1 MKVLKRVILAG
12 LILVV
17 YLTLEAY
24 FAIKIAFPPGK
35 IKELI
40 HRHGSEALNRDVSVE
55 DVSIRVFPNLKLSV
69 TEINVANAPGFSKD
83 PAVKLREL
91 ALSIDFFSLLRFS
104 PVVNEIKLVE
114 PEILYEVDARG
125 HNNLEGLGKS
135 DTLKNKDTAKT
146 ALESPAAVALKSF
159 VIENGRVRYRDA
171 QSGRE
176 LILDKINQQVSLDL
190 DQRLEDVKTR
200 GKLEIAQIKVSD
212 SASGLRKGDIRISL
226 RHDIHLNLPGE
237 RVQIKSLELGF
248 QDIRA
253 TVKGEATRFMT
264 KPPAV
269 DLSVSAPGI
278 KLASVLKEV
287 PASLSPDI
295 PKLSA
300 KGVAELEAHVQGTLD
315 SGSIPDVKA
324 RFAIRDGGVAHRD
337 LPAGLEN
344 MNLDLNVEGDSVR
357 LDKFAFTLGGNP
369 VSMDALLTGW
379 HQPVP
384 LLKSFGLDAL
394 LDLGKLVPLLQKLAL
409 ADKGLKAE
417 GLIQAK
423 LAAAGPL
430 DPKAP
435 QNLKANGT
443 VELKGVA
450 AEGKPLPAP
459 VRLAGQ
465 VKVDN
470 DKIGETL
477 TVHIG
482 QSDLAVNGTVSNYLA
497 LIMPKAAAPGGG
509 SAAKGQTAKAK
520 LAISS
525 GFLNLDELLPG
536 GEKKEEKPA
545 PPMTAFP
552 KLPNVEAEVDLKL
565 AKTQLMNL
573 AMTDYSSHST
583 LAGGILATAMKGT
596 LYSGGFSSNLKA
608 DLNDTSD
615 AKVALKLDVNRVE
628 ANDFISRLN
637 DRLPADNRIMKSLAR
652 ADSMIFGKFDLNM
665 DVNTHGLPQTMA
677 DNLTGKIAF
686 ALADGKLAETP
697 FLKGLSDALS
707 KYSKSLAFREMSFSS
722 FRSDLEAQGGKLLV
736 KHADIDESIVGAV
749 LAAGAIGFDN
759 TLDLNLESHLPAK
772 VSGVLAGAG
781 SALTSELS
789 KLPGAA
795 ALGNASLVPMDK
807 AGRAIVY
814 FLVGGTLAK
823 PTFAVDTKRMMAE
836 ASGGAKNALNDALQ
850 KKKDELKAQA
860 AAEKAKLQ
868 AQAQAKADSAKAQA
882 QAALEE
888 QKKKAEAAAEEQK
901 KKASEEAKK
910 QGKKVLK
917 GLGL

>member
-1 MKVLKRVILAG
+1 MKVLKRIILAG
-12 LILVV
+12 LVLV
-17 YLTLEAY
+17 LALSLAAY

-40 HRHGSEALNRDVSVE
+40 HQHGSEALNRDVSVE

-69 TEINVANAPGFSKD
+69 TEINVANAPGYSKD

-91 ALSIDFFSLLRFS
+91 ALSIDFLSLLRFA
-104 PVVNEIKLVE
+104 PVVNEIKLVD
-114 PEILYEVDARG
+114 PEILYEVDSRG
-125 HNNLEGLGKS
+125 HNNLEGLGKP
-135 DTLKNKDTAKT
+135 DTAQKKDTAKP
-146 ALESPAAVALKSF
+146 AMESPAALALKSF

-176 LILDKINQQVSLDL
+176 LILEKINQQVSLDL

-212 SASGLRKGDIRISL
+212 SASGLRKGDVRISL

-237 RVQIKSLELGF
+237 KVQIKSLELSF

-253 TVKGEATRFMT
+253 VVKGEASHFLT
-264 KPPAV
+264 KPPVV
-269 DLSVSAPGI
+269 DFTVSAPDI

-287 PASLSPDI
+287 PGSLSPDI
-295 PKLSA
+295 PKLTA
-300 KGVAELEAHVQGTLD
+300 KGVAALEARLSGTLD
-315 SGSIPDVKA
+315 SGSIPDVNAK
-324 RFAIRDGGVAHRD
+324 FTIRDAGIAHRD
-337 LPAGLEN
+337 LPAGVEN
-344 MNLDLNVEGDSVR
+344 LNLDLNVAGDSVM

-369 VSMDALLTGW
+369 VSMKALVSSW
-379 HQPVP
+379 HQPIP
-384 LLKSFGLDAL
+384 LLKGFDVDAL
-394 LDLGKLVPLLQKLAL
+394 LDLGKLVPLLHKLAL
-409 ADKGLKAE
+409 ADKSLKAE

-435 QNLKANGT
+435 QNLKASGT
-443 VELKGVA
+443 VELKGVS

-459 VRLAGQ
+459 VKLSGQ

-470 DKIGETL
+470 DKIGENL
-477 TVHIG
+477 MVHIG
-482 QSDLAVNGTVSNYLA
+482 QSDLSVNGTVVNYLA
-497 LIMPKAAAPGGG
+497 LVMPKAAAAGGPAG
-509 SAAKGQTAKAK
+509 KAQTAKAK
-520 LAISS
+520 LTITSA
-525 GFLNLDELLPG
+525 FLNLDELMPTG
-536 GEKKEEKPA
+536 PKEEEKAA

-552 KLPNVEAEVDLKL
+552 KLPNVDAEIDLKL

-583 LAGGILATAMKGT
+583 LSNGILATALKGT

-637 DRLPADNRIMKSLAR
+637 DRLPAGSRLMKSLAN
-652 ADSMIFGKFDLNM
+652 ADSVIFGKFNLNM

-686 ALADGKLAETP
+686 ALLDGKLAETP

-707 KYSKSLAFREMSFSS
+707 KYSKSLAFREIGFSS
-722 FRSDLEAQGGKLLV
+722 FKSDLEAANGKLIVKDANIAESLV
-736 KHADIDESIVGAV
+736 GSL

-759 TLDLNLESHLPAK
+759 TLNLNMESHLPAN
-772 VSGVLAGAG
+772 VSGALAGAS
-781 SALTSELS
+781 SALSSELS
-789 KLPGAA
+789 KLPGAS
-795 ALGNASLVPMDK
+795 ALAGASLVPMDK

-814 FLVGGTLAK
+814 LLVGGTLAK
-823 PTFAVDTKRMMAE
+823 PTFAVDSKRMMSE
-836 ASGGAKNALNDALQ
+836 AAGGAKNALNDALQ
-850 KKKDELKAQA
+850 KKKDELKSQA
-860 AAEKAKLQ
+860 LAEKAKLEGQ
-868 AQAQAKADSAKAQA
+868 ARAKADSAKAQV
-882 QAALEE
+882 QAAADE
-888 QKKKAEAAAEEQK
+888 QKKKVEAAAEEQK
-901 KKASEEAKK
+901 KKASDEAKK

-917 GLGL
+917 GIGF

>member
-1 MKVLKRVILAG
+1 MKVLKRIILAG
-12 LILVV
+12 LVLVV
-17 YLTLEAY
+17 VLSLAAY
-24 FAIKIAFPPGK
+24 FAIKIAFPPAK
-35 IKELI
+35 IKELV
-40 HRHGSEALNRDVSVE
+40 HKHGSEALNRDVSVE

-69 TEINVANAPGFSKD
+69 TEVNVANAPGFSKD
-83 PAVKLREL
+83 PVIKLREL
-91 ALSIDFFSLLRFS
+91 ALSIDFLSLLRFA

-135 DTLKNKDTAKT
+135 DTLQKKDTAK
-146 ALESPAAVALKSF
+146 AVMESPAAVALKSF

-176 LILDKINQQVSLDL
+176 IILEKINQQVSLDL

-200 GKLEIAQIKVSD
+200 GKLEIAQISVSD

-237 RVQIKSLELGF
+237 RVQIKSLELAF

-253 TVKGEATRFMT
+253 TVKGEATHFMT
-264 KPPAV
+264 NPPAV

-295 PKLSA
+295 PKLSV
-300 KGVAELEAHVQGTLD
+300 KGVADLEAQIKGVLD
-315 SGSIPDVKA
+315 SGSIPDVTAK
-324 RFAIRDGGVAHRD
+324 FSIRDGGVSHRD

-344 MNLDLNVEGDSVR
+344 MNMDLNVEGDSVR
-357 LDKFAFTLGGNP
+357 LDKFAFTMGGNP
-369 VSMDALLTGW
+369 VSMDALLSGW

-384 LLKSFGLDAL
+384 LLKAFNLDAV
-394 LDLGKLVPLLQKLAL
+394 LDLGKLVPLLEKLAL
-409 ADKGLKAE
+409 ADKSLKAE

-459 VRLAGQ
+459 VKLTGQ

-470 DKIGETL
+470 DQIGEAL
-477 TVHIG
+477 SVHIG
-482 QSDLAVNGTVSNYLA
+482 QSDLNVNGTVANYLA
-497 LIMPKAAAPGGG
+497 MIMPKM
-509 SAAKGQTAKAK
+509 AKGQTTKAK
-520 LAISS
+520 LAITSE
-525 GFLNLDELLPG
+525 FLNLDELLPG
-536 GEKKEEKPA
+536 GPKQEEKPA
-545 PPMTAFP
+545 PPMTAYP
-552 KLPNVEAEVDLKL
+552 KLPNLDAEVDLKL

-573 AMTDYSSHST
+573 AMTGFSSHT
-583 LAGGILATAMKGT
+583 NLADGIATTAMKGT
-596 LYSGGFSSNLKA
+596 LYSGGFTSNIRA
-608 DLNDTSD
+608 DLKDTSD
-615 AKVALKLDVNRVE
+615 AKVAIKLDVNHVE

-637 DRLPADNRIMKSLAR
+637 DRLPANNRLMKSLAR
-652 ADSMIFGKFDLNM
+652 ADSVIFGKLTLNM
-665 DVNTHGLPQTMA
+665 DVATHGLPQAMS

-686 ALADGKLAETP
+686 ALTDGKLVESG
-697 FLKGLSDALS
+697 FVKGLSDALS
-707 KYSKSLAFREMSFSS
+707 KYSKSLAFHDLAFSS
-722 FRSDLEAQGGKLLV
+722 FKSDLEASNGKLLV
-736 KHADIDESIVGAV
+736 KDANISESIVGAV

-759 TLDLNLESHLPAK
+759 TLNLNLESHLPPGA
-772 VSGVLAGAG
+772 SGALAGASG
-781 SALTSELS
+781 ALSSELS
-789 KLPGAA
+789 KLPGAS
-795 ALGNASLVPMDK
+795 ALAGASLVPMDK

-823 PTFAVDTKRMMAE
+823 PTFAVDSKRMVSE

-860 AAEKAKLQ
+860 NAEKTKLEGQAK
-868 AQAQAKADSAKAQA
+868 AKADSAKAQV
-882 QAALEE
+882 QAAADAE
-888 QKKKAEAAAEEQK
+888 KKKAAAAAEEQK
-901 KKASEEAKK
+901 KKATDQAKQ

-917 GLGL
+917 GIGF

>member
-1 MKVLKRVILAG
+1 MKVLKRIILAG
-12 LILVV
+12 LVLVV
-17 YLTLEAY
+17 VLSLAAY
-24 FAIKIAFPPGK
+24 FAIKIAFPPAK
-35 IKELI
+35 IKELV
-40 HRHGSEALNRDVSVE
+40 HKHGSEALNRDVSVE

-69 TEINVANAPGFSKD
+69 TEVNVANAPGFSKD

-91 ALSIDFFSLLRFS
+91 ALSIDFLSLLRFA

-135 DTLKNKDTAKT
+135 DTLQKKDTAK
-146 ALESPAAVALKSF
+146 AVLESPAAVALKSF

-176 LILDKINQQVSLDL
+176 IILEKINQQVSLDL

-212 SASGLRKGDIRISL
+212 SASGLRKGDIHISL
-226 RHDIHLNLPGE
+226 RHDIHLNLPAE
-237 RVQIKSLELGF
+237 RVQIKSLELAF

-253 TVKGEATRFMT
+253 TVKGEATHFMT
-264 KPPAV
+264 KPPVV

-300 KGVAELEAHVQGTLD
+300 KGMADLEARIKGTLD
-315 SGSIPDVKA
+315 SGSIPDLTAK
-324 RFAIRDGGVAHRD
+324 FTIRDGGVSHRD

-357 LDKFAFTLGGNP
+357 LDKFAFTMGGNP
-369 VSMDALLTGW
+369 VSMDALLTSW

-384 LLKSFGLDAL
+384 MLKAFNLDAL
-394 LDLGKLVPLLQKLAL
+394 LDLGKLVPLLEKLAL
-409 ADKGLKAE
+409 ADKSLKAE

-435 QNLKANGT
+435 QNLRANGT
-443 VELKGVA
+443 IDLKGVS

-459 VRLAGQ
+459 VKLSGQ

-470 DKIGETL
+470 DKIGEAL
-477 TVHIG
+477 MVHIG
-482 QSDLAVNGTVSNYLA
+482 QSDLNVNGTVANYLA
-497 LIMPKAAAPGGG
+497 MIMPKM
-509 SAAKGQTAKAK
+509 AKGQTTQAK
-520 LAISS
+520 LAITSE
-525 GFLNLDELLPG
+525 FLNLDELLPG
-536 GEKKEEKPA
+536 GPKEEDKAA
-545 PPMTAFP
+545 PPMTAYP
-552 KLPNVEAEVDLKL
+552 KLPNLTADVDLKL

-573 AMTDYSSHST
+573 AMTNYSSHTT
-583 LAGGILATAMKGT
+583 LADGIASTAMKGT
-596 LYSGGFSSNLKA
+596 LYSGGFTSSVRA
-608 DLNDTSD
+608 DLKDTSD

-637 DRLPADNRIMKSLAR
+637 DRLPADNRLMKGLAH
-652 ADSMIFGKFDLNM
+652 ADSIIFGKLTLNM
-665 DVNTHGLPQTMA
+665 DVTTHGLPQALA

-686 ALADGKLAETP
+686 ALTDGKLAESG
-697 FLKGLSDALS
+697 FVKGLSDALS
-707 KYSKSLAFREMSFSS
+707 KYSKSLAFHDMTFSS
-722 FRSDLEAQGGKLLV
+722 FKSDLEAANGKLLV
-736 KHADIDESIVGAV
+736 KDANISESIVGAI

-759 TLDLNLESHLPAK
+759 TLNLNLESHLPPGA
-772 VSGVLAGAG
+772 SGVLAGAG

-789 KLPGAA
+789 KLPGAS
-795 ALGNASLVPMDK
+795 ALGGASLVPMDK

-814 FLVGGTLAK
+814 FLVGGTFTK
-823 PTFAVDTKRMMAE
+823 PTFAVDSKRMMAE

-860 AAEKAKLQ
+860 NAEKAKLEGQ
-868 AQAQAKADSAKAQA
+868 AKAKADSAKAQV
-882 QAALEE
+882 QAAAEAE
-888 QKKKAEAAAEEQK
+888 KKKAAAAAEEQK
-901 KKASEEAKK
+901 KKASDQAKQ

-917 GLGL
+917 GLGF

>member
-1 MKVLKRVILAG
+1 MKVLKRIILAG
-12 LILVV
+12 LVLIVA
-17 YLTLEAY
+17 LTLAAY

-35 IKELI
+35 IKALI
-40 HRHGSEALNRDVSVE
+40 HQHGSEALNRDVSVE

-91 ALSIDFFSLLRFS
+91 ALSIDFLSLLRFA
-104 PVVNEIKLVE
+104 PVVNEIKLVD

-125 HNNLEGLGKS
+125 HNNLEGLGKP
-135 DTLKNKDTAKT
+135 DTAQKQDTAKP
-146 ALESPAAVALKSF
+146 AMELPAALALRSF

-176 LILDKINQQVSLDL
+176 LVLEKINQQVSLEV

-212 SASGLRKGDIRISL
+212 SASGLRKGDVRISL

-237 RVQIKSLELGF
+237 KVQIKSLELSF

-253 TVKGEATRFMT
+253 VVKGEASHFMT

-269 DLSVSAPGI
+269 DLSISAPDI

-300 KGVAELEAHVQGTLD
+300 KGVAALEAHVAGTLD
-315 SGSIPDVKA
+315 SAAVPDVTAK
-324 RFAIRDGGVAHRD
+324 FTIRDAGIAHRD

-344 MNLDLNVEGDSVR
+344 LNLDLNVAGDSVM
-357 LDKFAFTLGGNP
+357 LDKFGFTLGGNP
-369 VSMDALLTGW
+369 VGMKALVTSW

-384 LLKSFGLDAL
+384 MLKGFDLDAL
-394 LDLGKLVPLLQKLAL
+394 LDLGKLAPLLQKLAMV
-409 ADKGLKAE
+409 DKSFKAE

-459 VRLAGQ
+459 VRLTGQ

-470 DKIGETL
+470 DKIGENL
-477 TVHIG
+477 MVHIG
-482 QSDLAVNGTVSNYLA
+482 QSDLTVNGTVANYLA
-497 LIMPKAAAPGGG
+497 LVMPK
-509 SAAKGQTAKAK
+509 AAKGQTAKAK
-520 LAISS
+520 LAVAS
-525 GFLNLDELLPG
+525 GFLNLDELMPG
-536 GEKKEEKPA
+536 GPKQEEKPA

-552 KLPNVEAEVDLKL
+552 KLPNLDAEIDLKL

-583 LAGGILATAMKGT
+583 LANGILATAMKGT

-608 DLNDTSD
+608 DLNDTSN

-637 DRLPADNRIMKSLAR
+637 DRLPANNRLMKSLSH
-652 ADSMIFGKFDLNM
+652 ADSVIFGKFNLNM
-665 DVNTHGLPQTMA
+665 DVNTHGLPQAMG

-686 ALADGKLAETP
+686 ALVDGKLAETP
-697 FLKGLSDALS
+697 FIKGLSDALS
-707 KYSKSLAFREMSFSS
+707 KYSKSLAFREMSFSN
-722 FRSDLEAQGGKLLV
+722 FKSDLEASNGKLLV
-736 KHADIDESIVGAV
+736 KDANIAESIVGSL

-759 TLDLNLESHLPAK
+759 TLNLNMESHLPAN

-789 KLPGAA
+789 KLPGAS
-795 ALGNASLVPMDK
+795 ALGGASLVPMDK

-814 FLVGGTLAK
+814 LLVGGTLSK
-823 PTFAVDTKRMMAE
+823 PTFAVDSKRMMSE
-836 ASGGAKNALNDALQ
+836 AAGGAKNALNDALQ

-860 AAEKAKLQ
+860 AAERAKLEGQ
-868 AQAQAKADSAKAQA
+868 ARAKADTAKAQI
-882 QAALEE
+882 QAAADE

-917 GLGL
+917 GIGF